1 MDSSGNRQVGGK
13 SPKAEVVSA
22 AKTVFNSSGEP
33 TIIKL
38 RINKWLSG
46 LVRQFFNSK
55 DGLLSLA

>member
-33 TIIKL
+33 TITKL
-38 RINKWLSG
+38 RRNKWLSG
-46 LVRQFFNSK
+46 LVRQFFNS
-55 DGLLSLA
+55 